1 MSDSAIRR
9 WSEKKARAKQEDS
22 PKPEELAE
30 GAVEDQSLPEEAQ
43 DAPPENIELPPVESL
58 NEDSDY
64 SVFMTPGVDEAV
76 KKLALRKLFR
86 LPQFGV
92 LDGLNDYDE
101 DFTYF
106 EALGDIVTSDMKY
119 HEERKKA
126 EELKKKLESEEE
138 IETLAKDEE
147 STGET
152 PADEEPATPAD
163 TPEVADNE
171 QQTDDPQAS

>member
-9 WSEKKARAKQEDS
+9 WSERKARAKEEDS
-22 PKPEELAE
+22 PKPEASTERT
-30 GAVEDQSLPEEAQ
+30 VEDQPLPEAQ
-43 DAPPENIELPPVESL
+43 DVPPEKIELPPVDTL

-138 IETLAKDEE
+138 IETLAQDEE
-147 STGET
+147 STGESE
-152 PADEEPATPAD
+152 ADEEPATPAD
-163 TPEVADNE
+163 NSEVATND
-171 QQTDDPQAS
+171 QQTDDSQSS

>member
-9 WSEKKARAKQEDS
+9 WSERKARAKEEDS
-22 PKPEELAE
+22 PKPEASTERN
-30 GAVEDQSLPEEAQ
+30 VEDQPLPEAP
-43 DAPPENIELPPVESL
+43 DDVPPEKVELPPVDSL

-138 IETLAKDEE
+138 IETLAQDEE
-147 STGET
+147 STGESI
-152 PADEEPATPAD
+152 ADEEPATPAD
-163 TPEVADNE
+163 NSEVAVND
-171 QQTDDPQAS
+171 QQTDDSQSS